1 MDNGSIFFQHPI
13 GLWKAEPY
21 ASALRDLGPYAESVY
36 WRVFEQ
42 IRLGNGIDTLD
53 HVLTLYDDVK
63 NKRDRERWQNRLDKI
78 LKPEYNLFM
87 VTPQRMVKV
96 IDHAKLVRE
105 QNKKALEE
113 GPTLFDINNL

>member
-1 MDNGSIFFQHPI
+1 MNNGTIYFQHPI
-13 GLWKAEPY
+13 GLWDAEPY
-21 ASALRDLGPYAESVY
+21 ATARRALGPYAEAVY
-36 WRVFEQ
+36 WRIFEQ
-42 IRLGNGIDTLD
+42 IRLGNGIDSLD
-53 HVLTLYDDVK
+53 HILTLYDDVP
-63 NKRDRERWQNRLDKI
+63 NKRDRKRWQERLEEI

-87 VTPQRMVKV
+87 VTPQRMVKL